1 MTNTLT
7 VIRFTRSILAAS
19 LLGAALLVGSAHAGA
34 AAEATAIQ
42 VAAPLSQ
49 TQDGTPAA
57 PAPAAGTSAQPAPP
71 ARAPGLGAV
80 GFGWG

>member
-19 LLGAALLVGSAHAGA
+19 LLGAALLVGSAHPARR
-34 AAEATAIQ
+34 
-42 VAAPLSQ
+42 PRPPRSRSPPRLSQ